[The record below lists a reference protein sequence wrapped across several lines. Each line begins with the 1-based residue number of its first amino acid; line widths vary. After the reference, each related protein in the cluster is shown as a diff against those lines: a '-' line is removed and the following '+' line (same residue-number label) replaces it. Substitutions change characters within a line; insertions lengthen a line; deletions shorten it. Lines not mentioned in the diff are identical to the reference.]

1 MANSLARKFGCP
13 VELTLELLGG
23 KWKPVILAHL
33 KERPLSYADLRR
45 LIPRLSEKMLT
56 QRLRDLQEQG
66 LVERAHNP
74 RTRRSFYRLTARGRS
89 LAPVLQAMH
98 DWGNRMAE
106 PLGAIIASKK

>member
-45 LIPRLSEKMLT
+45 LI
-56 QRLRDLQEQG
+56 
-66 LVERAHNP
+66 
-74 RTRRSFYRLTARGRS
+74 RSIG
-89 LAPVLQAMH
+89 
-98 DWGNRMAE
+98 
-106 PLGAIIASKK
+106 